1 MPLGSYSELPKKK
14 IIYMIKDKTLKIL
27 TDPFL
32 SKGAVSVALYLLNS
46 NGIWK
51 KGQRELSHILGVS
64 QRQLLD
70 NLKLLEDR
78 KYLEKEI
85 DPIRRNTKIY
95 KLKGVK
101 NGA

>member
-1 MPLGSYSELPKKK
+1 MK

-32 SKGAVSVALYLLNS
+32 SKGAVSVALYLLNN

-51 KGQRELSHILGVS
+51 NGQRDLSQILGVS

-78 KYLEKEI
+78 NYLTKEI
-85 DPIRRNTKIY
+85 DPRKRNAKIY
-95 KLKGVK
+95 RLLEVA
-101 NGA
+101 NG